1 MTSFSSRLIN
11 VVSSPL
17 SKVIERIFQFF
28 SLSCP
33 FFDSSVSL
41 PSLGTLDGQLFTQGV
56 AFGWAASTWE
66 LLRNAEPLPS
76 PGGI

>member
-1 MTSFSSRLIN
+1 M
-11 VVSSPL
+11 SSPL
-17 SKVIERIFQFF
+17 FKVIERIFQFF
-28 SLSCP
+28 SPSAAP

-41 PSLGTLDGQLFTQGV
+41 PSLGTLHGQLFTQGV

-76 PGGI
+76 PRDISSSPGSS